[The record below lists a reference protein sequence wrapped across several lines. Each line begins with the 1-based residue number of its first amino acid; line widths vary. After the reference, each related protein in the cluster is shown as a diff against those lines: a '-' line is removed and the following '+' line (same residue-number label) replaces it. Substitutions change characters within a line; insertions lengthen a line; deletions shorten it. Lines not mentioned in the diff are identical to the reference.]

1 MLLVSLL
8 IRLNNRLK
16 GASMNLPGIVA
27 YFPKTN
33 YSRLIHLKVYYL
45 FVLFAVTML
54 RQNGL
59 QLISQQSHCLVR
71 KKHIEMMNMPQ

>member
-8 IRLNNRLK
+8 IRLNNRLR

-54 RQNGL
+54 RQKWFATNIPAIPL
-59 QLISQQSHCLVR
+59 FSPE
-71 KKHIEMMNMPQ
+71 KAY

>member
-8 IRLNNRLK
+8 IRLNNRLR

-71 KKHIEMMNMPQ
+71 KSILR

>member
-1 MLLVSLL
+1 
-8 IRLNNRLK
+8 
-16 GASMNLPGIVA
+16 MNLPGIVA

-71 KKHIEMMNMPQ
+71 KSILR